1 MKTVLTLSSVVRPS
15 LIIIAS
21 SGLILPMTPVVEE
34 KLAEAPQ
41 TEEAS
46 SEVAPAEARTEL

>member
-21 SGLILPMTPVVEE
+21 SGLILPMTPVVE

>member
-1 MKTVLTLSSVVRPS
+1 

-46 SEVAPAEARTEL
+46 SEVAPAEARMKL